1 MVENERMAI
10 IVIAILSWILWL
22 IYDDKNNDNNKTTLI

>member
-10 IVIAILSWILWL
+10 IVIAILSWLLWL
-22 IYDDKNNDNNKTTLI
+22 IYGNKNDDNNLTLT

>member
-10 IVIAILSWILWL
+10 IVIAILSGLLWL
-22 IYDDKNNDNNKTTLI
+22 IYNDKNNDNNLTLT

>member
-10 IVIAILSWILWL
+10 IVIAILSWLLWL
-22 IYDDKNNDNNKTTLI
+22 IYGDKNDDNNLTLI

>member
-10 IVIAILSWILWL
+10 IVIAILSWLLWL
-22 IYDDKNNDNNKTTLI
+22 IYGDKNNDNNLTLT

>member
-10 IVIAILSWILWL
+10 IVIAILSWLLWL
-22 IYDDKNNDNNKTTLI
+22 IYGDKNDDNNLTLT

>member
-10 IVIAILSWILWL
+10 IVIAILSWLLWL
-22 IYDDKNNDNNKTTLI
+22 IYDDKNGDNNLTLI

>member
-10 IVIAILSWILWL
+10 IVIAILSWLLWL
-22 IYDDKNNDNNKTTLI
+22 IYGNKNDGNNLTLT

>member
-22 IYDDKNNDNNKTTLI
+22 IYDDKKQQ